1 MAQYN
6 TVNCN
11 ELVYR
16 NAPLILTVLKD
27 VSHCWPIIAVLFWSS
42 WWQGRRYLSV
52 TPTRRWHTAIE
63 FSFLWHT
70 AHVRRALQ
78 VNRDTLVKEMCINS
92 ASDIKLDL
100 KVYMCIL
107 LVVLRKKKEEPWVNV
122 SVGEIFLLALLLPR
136 SDRGLREG
144 RLARTCVLRLL
155 LPRIISWPHSIAVAG
170 KQWEQIKV
178 QRLLELPRGNE
189 STASVCP
196 AHSRICVHLPATFQF
211 LAIRDS
217 NLTYGSY

>member
-1 MAQYN
+1 VAQYN

-107 LVVLRKKKEEPWVNV
+107 LVVLRKKKRNRESTYLLGKFFSSHSSFHGRTED
-122 SVGEIFLLALLLPR
+122 SV
-136 SDRGLREG
+136 REG
-144 RLARTCVLRLL
+144 
-155 LPRIISWPHSIAVAG
+155 WPAPACFDCCFLGSSVDH
-170 KQWEQIKV
+170 
-178 QRLLELPRGNE
+178 
-189 STASVCP
+189 TASQLP
-196 AHSRICVHLPATFQF
+196 GNNGSR
-211 LAIRDS
+211 
-217 NLTYGSY
+217 